1 MTTPITQLS
10 ILLIPVLMAPV
21 HWVWLPSYIFIP
33 LLTTGNCSL
42 YHYAFCIALPLIF
55 HSPTHSPIFLSLIII
70 FSHYTYTCTLCS
82 IDCMCLDFH
91 SSPLTSHTSH
101 SLISHGGGR
110 SKDLALVAPPTLL
123 LLLYISYVIK

>member
-70 FSHYTYTCTLCS
+70 FSHYTYTCTLCLLIVCVLIFTHHPS
-82 IDCMCLDFH
+82 PLIPLTH
-91 SSPLTSHTSH
+91 SSPTGAGGLRTSHLLH
-101 SLISHGGGR
+101 LRPCYYYYI
-110 SKDLALVAPPTLL
+110 LVM
-123 LLLYISYVIK
+123 